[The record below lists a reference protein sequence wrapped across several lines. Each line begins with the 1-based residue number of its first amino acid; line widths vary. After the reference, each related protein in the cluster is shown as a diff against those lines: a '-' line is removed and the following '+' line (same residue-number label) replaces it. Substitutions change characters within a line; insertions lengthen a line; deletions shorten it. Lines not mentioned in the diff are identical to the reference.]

1 MKITRIIEKQM
12 IVSINNEKK
21 TKIVSKKDWNHYE
34 IKEGDSVDVF
44 SMVSGG

>member
-21 TKIVSKKDWNHYE
+21 TVRDGTTLTELLLGEKIISDAGNL
-34 IKEGDSVDVF
+34 
-44 SMVSGG
+44 